1 MALYD
6 TEAFTLTAL
15 ADYTAQGHRTELDSS
30 EAVVC
35 EEEGTGAVCESL
47 GGAFPFGFNTAW
59 RSSRTGLYAMRHRW
73 YSPTLG
79 EFLSHDPLEEVDS
92 FNLYAFAAHDPINSW
107 DPYGLRSRSNAP
119 EPIGNLIRDREPGG
133 SPGPGG
139 SLWGRPSLHPN
150 GMPTP
155 GGWGNGGEYEPQMNQ
170 TPMGEA
176 VVFGNI
182 FAGELDSEIQMRYQ
196 QLEAAQAECRWVGC
210 RAVYEV
216 ALFVMVRDKEELYQD
231 MAMMPAGGPGLR
243 FGKRFG
249 ARMPGWLERATVRV
263 KGWKVWEKGKGARK
277 WIGDRVE
284 KGRERWHAWRN
295 PCGSNSFE
303 GATLVL
309 RCDDTQSPIE
319 ELEEGD
325 WVWARDVL
333 TGQESCE
340 QVTETFVHEDDQLL
354 ALTLR
359 SELSGEYERLVVTH
373 DHPMLSPAGEEVAA
387 YALKLDQR
395 LGGLYDDFVVVT
407 LEPLELVLPV
417 HNLSVQHAHT
427 FFVGQGAVWAHNCY
441 DDLKS
446 AGRLGDMG
454 KDEFERL
461 SGKWSSASFDSLED
475 SLMYHAN
482 KHHDGDVAKMLRRSS
497 GFNKRGAKKTDLG
510 GGAVRWNKKNGEFLI
525 EKQGKT
531 VSHGYNKD

>member
-1 MALYD
+1 M
-6 TEAFTLTAL
+6 
-15 ADYTAQGHRTELDSS
+15 
-30 EAVVC
+30 VC

-92 FNLYAFAAHDPINSW
+92 FNLYAFAAHDPINNW

-119 EPIGNLIRDREPGG
+119 EPIGNLIKDRGPGG
-133 SPGPGG
+133 SPGLGG
-139 SLWGRPSLHPN
+139 ELWGRPSLHPN
-150 GMPTP
+150 GLPTP

-176 VVFGNI
+176 VVFGDI
-182 FAGELDSEIQMRYQ
+182 FAGELDSEIKHYYGM
-196 QLEAAQAECRWVGC
+196 AQRAKDECRTTACHALYAVG
-210 RAVYEV
+210 
-216 ALFVMVRDKEELYQD
+216 
-231 MAMMPAGGPGLR
+231 MAFMWEDVHDFYLDASLTVGTAGAGVGVGPTFR
-243 FGKRFG
+243 FGKKAPRLFRK
-249 ARMPGWLERATVRV
+249 ARTWWKGTRASKRLRKMGSGLKSGV
-263 KGWKVWEKGKGARK
+263 KGAR
-277 WIGDRVE
+277 
-284 KGRERWHAWRN
+284 ERFRLWRN
-295 PCGSNSFE
+295 PCRSNSFE

-309 RCDDTQSPIE
+309 RCDGTQSPIE

-340 QVTETFVHEDDQLL
+340 RVTETFVHEDDQLL

-395 LGGLYDDFVVVT
+395 LGGLYDDFVVVA

-427 FFVGQGAVWAHNCY
+427 FFVGGSAVWTHNADCF
-441 DDLKS
+441 DKVREVNGLSKS
-446 AGRLGDMG
+446 ARLTDNEQDVF
-454 KDEFERL
+454 KR
-461 SGKWSSASFDSLED
+461 LED
-475 SLMYHAN
+475 YNGIEEHVASKRLHDIKDRDGFGGADNVIFDRSGNVYNPTTGELMGSLTQ
-482 KHHDGDVAKMLRRSS
+482 G
-497 GFNKRGAKKTDLG
+497 GAK
-510 GGAVRWNKKNGEFLI
+510 
-525 EKQGKT
+525 GK
-531 VSHGYNKD
+531 